1 MTTIVTNK
9 ELLLKSLEK
18 EIPDDAI
25 IVVGTDILE
34 ILAPSRKKNRFKI
47 TFIVSGD
54 AFIKGD
60 IRPLMPGKIG
70 KAHMT
75 IALVVTDKEHVPP
88 KFWRFEGGKEKE

>member
-47 TFIVSGD
+47 SFAISGD
-54 AFIKGD
+54 AFTKAD
-60 IRPLMPGKIG
+60 IRPLMPGKVG
-70 KAHMT
+70 EAHLS
-75 IALVVTDKEHVPP
+75 IAIIVTDKEHVPP